1 MISWDQWGY
10 SALATTLAIYF
21 YKKWDQKKKLPSDLD
36 LLPGPSAIFDRLE
49 GIRASINRKSHTYFM
64 LWARKLNFKMF
75 KIQVLSS
82 KRSVMICDASS
93 AKQILTGKEF
103 IRPDT
108 FQKVVEGIL
117 DHALF
122 VLATG
127 EDHKRHRKLIQPGF
141 GPSHLKAAARVSVN
155 KSDELISV
163 WNQKFKGL
171 PSFQANMYKTLAT
184 VTIDIISLIAFGHD
198 LQSVAKLSNEEE
210 AKWDPLE
217 VLTGPS
223 LAFRAV
229 LPKSLWRLFG
239 VSSSSPRIFTAKK
252 EINDLLQRLADEKK
266 QNGLESESTWGMD
279 VLSRLLKGG
288 QDGIFSEEEIQ
299 GELFGF
305 FLAGHET
312 SSNTLAFACLEL
324 CLNPQIQ
331 ESLFQEVKSID
342 LNDMDNP
349 AEALP
354 PLKYLDAIFREV
366 QRLHSIVGSVGR
378 VATKNVVIDGKNFP
392 AGTIFQVY
400 IRAIHL
406 NPLYY
411 TSPDEFRPDRWI
423 NDPPPPIG
431 AFLPFSDGV
440 HNCIGKKMAE
450 IEIKIILVK
459 LVQTYQLQLIPN
471 STVELFT
478 TITHGLKDGFSCN
491 LTIRK

>member
-266 QNGLESESTWGMD
+266 Q
-279 VLSRLLKGG
+279 
-288 QDGIFSEEEIQ
+288 
-299 GELFGF
+299 
-305 FLAGHET
+305 
-312 SSNTLAFACLEL
+312 
-324 CLNPQIQ
+324 
-331 ESLFQEVKSID
+331 
-342 LNDMDNP
+342 
-349 AEALP
+349 
-354 PLKYLDAIFREV
+354 
-366 QRLHSIVGSVGR
+366 
-378 VATKNVVIDGKNFP
+378 
-392 AGTIFQVY
+392 
-400 IRAIHL
+400 
-406 NPLYY
+406 
-411 TSPDEFRPDRWI
+411 
-423 NDPPPPIG
+423 
-431 AFLPFSDGV
+431 
-440 HNCIGKKMAE
+440 
-450 IEIKIILVK
+450 
-459 LVQTYQLQLIPN
+459 IPN
-471 STVELFT
+471 
-478 TITHGLKDGFSCN
+478 N
-491 LTIRK
+491 LS